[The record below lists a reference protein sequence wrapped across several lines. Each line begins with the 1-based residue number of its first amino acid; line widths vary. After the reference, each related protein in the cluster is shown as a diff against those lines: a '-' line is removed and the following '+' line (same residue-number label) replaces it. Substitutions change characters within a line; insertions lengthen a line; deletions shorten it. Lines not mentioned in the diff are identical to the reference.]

1 MAKPKYCPECGDA
14 LLGEKCTCGWRS
26 SARRGGKGYKPDTR
40 CSFTDG
46 ARRCPQAGSIT
57 SAVHGPA
64 VGQPDDRTWYCRW
77 HYRTRGDGHQGS
89 LLLDDMAQNPGAY
102 RADSNG

>member
-1 MAKPKYCPECGDA
+1 MPRYCPECHDPLMGDRC
-14 LLGEKCTCGWRS
+14 GCGWR
-26 SARRGGKGYKPDTR
+26 AGKATR
-40 CSFTDG
+40 ADNRCEFRDG

-102 RADSNG
+102 RNPE